1 MEVTN
6 TFKIVL
12 NSDYKNNTTLLH
24 SSKEEVLKITSEPK
38 HVYEKWY
45 HKLLNK
51 ITFGNRFC
59 EGWEHSVEKI
69 SK

>member
-6 TFKIVL
+6 TFKTVL

-24 SSKEEVLKITSEPK
+24 STKEEVLKITSEPK
-38 HVYEKWY
+38 HVYGKWY

>member
-1 MEVTN
+1 MEKIN

-12 NSDYKNNTTLLH
+12 NSNYENNTVLSY

-38 HVYEKWY
+38 HIYGKWY
-45 HKLLNK
+45 HKLLNR

-59 EGWEHSVEKI
+59 EGWEHNVEKI

>member
-6 TFKIVL
+6 TFKIIL
-12 NSDYKNNTTLLH
+12 NSNYKNNTILSYST
-24 SSKEEVLKITSEPK
+24 KEEVLKITSESK
-38 HVYEKWY
+38 HIYGKWY
-45 HKLLNK
+45 YKLLNK